1 MKRNY
6 LYYIFLLSIFTLF
19 AHAGAIKKNVRF
31 TWMDGQEH
39 NYVGNPRWEIWHLHG
54 DSSEARLK
62 TITFYDES
70 IGADR
75 VIDFEHNV
83 QMDFDYALTTDFSIH
98 ADDKKL
104 FVESYPDSSKN
115 YKGTISKDD
124 VRNNTS
130 NYQKWV
136 NAAKG
141 TFRSPNLNYY
151 VGGDGGTSQ
160 TEVQHNGIPGRGTV
174 IHKLTYPTPFKVSNS
189 LGGGYVF
196 VSERGGNNSQYV
208 VARDV
213 DDNILGAIRVQQSS
227 NGSDQC
233 SQDINNP
240 NVSYVNT
247 GRAQNN
253 GQEICMAIFPL
264 RDLASPGTSIKSIEL
279 LAVDTNTK
287 GWYTEGSYEG
297 DAADGKIFLVH
308 ELAEPDVCYDY
319 SVRQGGHT
327 LVSKDRKFTAV
338 GSGDISIAMGLRS
351 MESDYDMM
359 HSRVS
364 VSASGLLFDEAKYA
378 PNHVN
383 KYEDAIYIYEPGS
396 DEYDS
401 SHPEI
406 AIGNDP
412 QSGANGGGTIKANER
427 YFSKYI
433 YNNAQGDKIFN
444 IDLNITVDIS
454 EGQNNPIIY
463 LLTSDPLKYNVPDS
477 NYTELKRCE
486 QSQTYNPEWLAFN
499 VERTDSKDYTE
510 DNKRYPLY
518 TQVAGKDFD
527 FSVVAYDANSS
538 YKTPLAI
545 SDTTVQ
551 VELIDVSS
559 YDDNNSFFRC
569 SDPNPEIVQK
579 FGTNKRKFVYFDNN
593 KERVDVADEDDLDTS
608 RALRNAAFR
617 MWVLVDTNNTL
628 LHHHCADN
636 YTVNDTCFQTLYD
649 NNLSS
654 QDTQGYCS
662 NCSAY
667 TGGCYQCL
675 KDHFAIP
682 ICSRDNFSIRP
693 EAFHIAV
700 SDTDEENA
708 IDTTSHYVGDNHIES
723 TVATLAAG
731 YKYTFDANATVYG
744 SDTNALGYQKDFY
757 ALPDNTDI
765 VSRLSFDTSTGT
777 SCADQNATEFPTRF
791 FDGKIIGTIH
801 DTVANPK
808 KNLQSNANVGKYTY
822 HMHDI
827 NWTMVDQARFIHK
840 TFPGV
845 NDCEGMD
852 ANNQPDFTTTQLY
865 ATAIDKNGKSGC
877 GISSNYQQDGINN
890 YDLALRFEPYSF
902 DVSEVNLTLPHGD
915 TDNFVYFNTDINNTV
930 AQHMSAHFEG
940 NITALNAENHAVS
953 NFTTL
958 CAAHDVSYDINL
970 SISRFDTNVTYPI
983 ALQDADF
990 VEHNITLRRNY
1001 INDNGN
1007 NDIYPIND
1015 LNNSTPATISA
1026 DQFQQDNNGSA
1037 NVKLLYNFNR
1047 IANLPISP
1055 LRVSFDL
1062 HHAKSTDANSSADLG
1077 THTPE
1082 GNATIDKDVD
1092 FVYGRVV
1099 TASSQYIIPTDT
1111 SHFTAALYV
1120 EVYCEGNA
1128 TACATH
1134 GLDNNDSIRDG
1145 GTTFWQLNAAHDSDK
1160 GDGKV
1165 DINGTGLTIN
1175 PDTDVDIS
1183 NNPTNVDVSIPL
1195 GTNTQLCIDPDVSW
1209 LDPSCVPASRLNGGG
1224 WAGTGKTGLVVET
1237 NASTETQHRRSTW

>member
-1 MKRNY
+1 
-6 LYYIFLLSIFTLF
+6 
-19 AHAGAIKKNVRF
+19 
-31 TWMDGQEH
+31 MDGQEH
-39 NYVGNPRWEIWHLHG
+39 HYVGSQTNYRG
-54 DSSEARLK
+54 GSDYSEARLK
-62 TITFYDES
+62 TITFYDDT

-98 ADDKKL
+98 DDDEKL
-104 FVESYPDSSKN
+104 FIERHPGNGLKYYPISKN
-115 YKGTISKDD
+115 D
-124 VRNNTS
+124 VRNNTA
-130 NYQKWV
+130 NYQTWV
-136 NAAKG
+136 NVARG
-141 TFRSPNLNYY
+141 SFRSSNLNYY
-151 VGGDGGTSQ
+151 VGGDTGA
-160 TEVQHNGIPGRGTV
+160 EVRHNGIPGRGTV

-189 LGGGYVF
+189 LGGGYIF
-196 VSERGGNNSQYV
+196 VSERGGNNSQYL

-213 DDNILGAIRVQQSS
+213 DNNILGAIRVQQSTD
-227 NGSDQC
+227 NQC
-233 SQDINNP
+233 HQDINNP

-279 LAVDTNTK
+279 LSVDTDTK
-287 GWYTEGSYEG
+287 GWHTEGSYDG
-297 DAADGKIFLVH
+297 DPADGKIFLVH

-327 LVSKDRKFTAV
+327 LASKDRKFTAV
-338 GSGDISIAMGLRS
+338 GSGDISIAMGLKS

-364 VSASGLLFDEAKYA
+364 IRASGLTFDEAQYS

-383 KYEDAIYIYEPGS
+383 RYEDAIYIHEPGS
-396 DEYDS
+396 NDFDS

-412 QSGANGGGTIKANER
+412 QSGDNGGGTIKANER

-433 YNNAQGDKIFN
+433 YNSAQGDKTFN

-454 EGQNNPIIY
+454 EGQNNPIVY
-463 LLTSDPLKYNVPDS
+463 LLTSDPLKYNAPDS

-499 VERTDSKDYTE
+499 VERTDSADPAYTQ
-510 DNKRYPLY
+510 DNERYPLY

-545 SDTTVQ
+545 SDTTVE

-569 SDPNPEIVQK
+569 SDPNPEIIQN
-579 FGTNKRKFVYFDNN
+579 FGTDKKRFVYFDNN
-593 KERVDVADEDDLDTS
+593 KKRVDVTDDNDLDTS

-628 LHHHCADN
+628 LHHHCTDN
-636 YTVNDTCFQTLYD
+636 NTVDNTCFQTLYD

-700 SDTDEENA
+700 SDTDEKNA

-723 TVATLAAG
+723 TAATLAAG

-757 ALPDNTDI
+757 DLPNNTDV

-777 SCADQNATEFPTRF
+777 SCADKNATEFPTRF

-801 DTVANPK
+801 DTIANPK

-827 NWTMVDQARFIHK
+827 NWTMVDQARFTYK

-852 ANNQPDFTTTQLY
+852 ASNQPDFTTTQLY
-865 ATAIDKNGKSGC
+865 ATATDKNGKSGC
-877 GISSNYQQDGINN
+877 GISSNYQQNGINN
-890 YDLALRFEPYSF
+890 YDLALRFEPYKF
-902 DVSEVNLTLPHGD
+902 DVSDVNLTLPHD
-915 TDNFVYFNTDINNTV
+915 DNNFTYFNSDIDD
-930 AQHMSAHFEG
+930 ADMRYMSAHFES
-940 NITALNAENHAVS
+940 NITAVNKQGEALS
-953 NFTTL
+953 NYTSG
-958 CAAHDVSYDINL
+958 CAAHRVNYDVNFT
-970 SISRFDTNVTYPI
+970 ISRFDSNLTADLYPFTAKDSNDTNHT
-983 ALQDADF
+983 
-990 VEHNITLRRNY
+990 ITLFRNY
-1001 INDNGN
+1001 VDDQETDNMTKYSNYGDINSSNPADISASQFKDDDNG
-1007 NDIYPIND
+1007 
-1015 LNNSTPATISA
+1015 TATV
-1026 DQFQQDNNGSA
+1026 N
-1037 NVKLLYNFNR
+1037 LYYNFNR
-1047 IANLPISP
+1047 AANAPLNP
-1055 LRVSFDL
+1055 LRITFNS
-1062 HHAKSTDANSSADLG
+1062 HHVDAPEANVTSAHLISDY
-1077 THTPE
+1077 TPE
-1082 GNATIDKDVD
+1082 GNLTQKNIVD
-1092 FVYGRVV
+1092 FVYGRVIMDSPIYTLDPDED
-1099 TASSQYIIPTDT
+1099 TAHIAT
-1111 SHFTAALYV
+1111 YV
-1120 EVYCEGNA
+1120 EVYCEGNE
-1128 TACATH
+1128 TECLHHNIETKVSVR
-1134 GLDNNDSIRDG
+1134 DPDSS
-1145 GTTFWQLNAAHDSDK
+1145 WNLYAPHDSTQ
-1160 GDGKV
+1160 GDGYV
-1165 DINGTGLTIN
+1165 AAAGTDLTIQPTPASKIDISEN
-1175 PDTDVDIS
+1175 PTDVNATI
-1183 NNPTNVDVSIPL
+1183 TVSGNYDDEICL
-1195 GTNTQLCIDPDVSW
+1195 TPDVPY
-1209 LDPSCVPASRLNGGG
+1209 LDKTCSDIERIAGGG
-1224 WAGTGKTGLVVET
+1224 WAGTGKTGLIVDT
-1237 NASTETQHRRSTW
+1237 NASTETRHRRSSW